1 MSRPCLCKAPME
13 CTKYHNQKYVPP
25 TYAGRVARGVSL
37 GHYFIRIESRV
48 RQGKKK
54 SMLPLSLS
62 HTDTH
67 THKRNSFFYSST
79 HKNLPHHH
87 HLHTT
92 THTPLRSVCN
102 MADTEISPQVTYEEL
117 AAIEM
122 DFEDIDNQIST
133 FCPLSI
139 PTYLILTVTNN

>member
-1 MSRPCLCKAPME
+1 
-13 CTKYHNQKYVPP
+13 
-25 TYAGRVARGVSL
+25 
-37 GHYFIRIESRV
+37 
-48 RQGKKK
+48 
-54 SMLPLSLS
+54 MLPLPLS
-62 HTDTH
+62 H

-92 THTPLRSVCN
+92 THTPLCSACN

-133 FCPLSI
+133 LLSSLYSRPL
-139 PTYLILTVTNN
+139 LTVTNN

>member
-1 MSRPCLCKAPME
+1 
-13 CTKYHNQKYVPP
+13 
-25 TYAGRVARGVSL
+25 
-37 GHYFIRIESRV
+37 
-48 RQGKKK
+48 
-54 SMLPLSLS
+54 MLPLSLS
-62 HTDTH
+62 H

-87 HLHTT
+87 HHHLHTT
-92 THTPLRSVCN
+92 THTPLRSACN

-133 FCPLSI
+133 SCPLSI
-139 PTYLILTVTNN
+139 PVLS

>member
-1 MSRPCLCKAPME
+1 MLGTSY
-13 CTKYHNQKYVPP
+13 CT
-25 TYAGRVARGVSL
+25 RVARGVSL

-48 RQGKKK
+48 QQGKKK
-54 SMLPLSLS
+54 SMLPLS
-62 HTDTH
+62 HTH
-67 THKRNSFFYSST
+67 THTKELFLSSST
-79 HKNLPHHH
+79 HTNLPHHHHH

-92 THTPLRSVCN
+92 THTPLRSACN

-133 FCPLSI
+133 LLSSLSI
-139 PTYLILTVTNN
+139 PVLS